1 MLVSFQSC
9 FEMSPRRKIIRNS
22 FLTLDGTA
30 YSFEMTDRLD
40 HNNLDFSEDDVLTKI
55 CETIS
60 DGYKDPMH
68 EGQDQVLVAFDKD
81 ARKFPILP
89 DNVLTR
95 YLDETSRRKVYS
107 NWLIFR
113 QNGNHLT
120 ITHFGA
126 FGSEKD
132 QDFIDTQEETMRA
145 LAIYKQLLE
154 DLKSPINKMSEEDQ
168 ALMEEH
174 ILAEVKAHYFGI
186 MQNNESQ
193 IQTCKKELEQLIY
206 EVYDE
211 EEDKTI
217 ARNLIAKL
225 SASTGKVLIK
235 TMAKVITEEL
245 AEKAAKKV
253 AAKLAAKAA
262 AKLAAMSGLKGGAAK
277 GSSKV
282 AAKAVPFVGAAIGV
296 GFGLWRLS
304 QGDVLGAGLEIAS
317 GAASCVPGAGTA
329 VSLAIDGTLVGKD
342 MKEALEAE
350 TKRERNVQVKLHL
363 SEKQKC

>member
-1 MLVSFQSC
+1 M
-9 FEMSPRRKIIRNS
+9 
-22 FLTLDGTA
+22 
-30 YSFEMTDRLD
+30 
-40 HNNLDFSEDDVLTKI
+40 
-55 CETIS
+55 
-60 DGYKDPMH
+60 
-68 EGQDQVLVAFDKD
+68 
-81 ARKFPILP
+81 
-89 DNVLTR
+89 
-95 YLDETSRRKVYS
+95 
-107 NWLIFR
+107 
-113 QNGNHLT
+113 
-120 ITHFGA
+120 
-126 FGSEKD
+126 
-132 QDFIDTQEETMRA
+132 
-145 LAIYKQLLE
+145 
-154 DLKSPINKMSEEDQ
+154 
-168 ALMEEH
+168 
-174 ILAEVKAHYFGI
+174 
-186 MQNNESQ
+186 
-193 IQTCKKELEQLIY
+193 EQLIY

-262 AKLAAMSGLKGGAAK
+262 AKIAAMSGLKGGAAK

-350 TKRERNVQVKLHL
+350 TKRGRNVQVKLHL